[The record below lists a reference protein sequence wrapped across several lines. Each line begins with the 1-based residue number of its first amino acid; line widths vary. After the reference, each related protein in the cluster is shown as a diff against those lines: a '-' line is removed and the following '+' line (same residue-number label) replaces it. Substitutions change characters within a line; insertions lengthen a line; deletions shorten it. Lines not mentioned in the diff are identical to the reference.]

1 MSESRSHQSASR
13 VAQSR
18 RSVPKIGT
26 TIAPTIGNSMEGAS
40 PERAERGRRS
50 GERSERRHRKKQSEL
65 TAKL

>member
-1 MSESRSHQSASR
+1 MSESSHQSASR

-40 PERAERGRRS
+40 PEADGAGS
-50 GERSERRHRKKQSEL
+50 GVSGG
-65 TAKL
+65 TAKSRVNSLRSYEQ